1 MTGANEL
8 DEASGIDVGGHTA
21 PAKVP
26 VELRIR
32 QLENPAETLEI
43 GSVEVGARAAQE
55 RLQDRVEL
63 PHAATATPAQLRKLA
78 AHATI
83 PRQ

>member
-32 QLENPAETLEI
+32 QLENPAEMREI
-43 GSVEVGARAAQE
+43 GGVEVGAHAAQE
-55 RLQDRVEL
+55 RL
-63 PHAATATPAQLRKLA
+63 
-78 AHATI
+78 
-83 PRQ
+83 